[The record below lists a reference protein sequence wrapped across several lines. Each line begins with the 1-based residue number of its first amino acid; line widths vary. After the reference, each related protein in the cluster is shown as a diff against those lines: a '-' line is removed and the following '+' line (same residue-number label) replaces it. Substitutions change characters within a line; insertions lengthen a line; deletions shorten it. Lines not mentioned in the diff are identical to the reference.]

1 MRHRFR
7 VLVGIVLHLPLAL
20 AAAESK
26 RAPDP
31 GLLEFLGTFD
41 ERDQGDEWFEFLE
54 GLRAKGLRPGAAR
67 HTDAPA
73 DDSDDTDDKK
83 TGT

>member
-1 MRHRFR
+1 MRYRFG
-7 VLVGIVLHLPLAL
+7 LLTGLLLHAPLAL
-20 AAAESK
+20 AGGEQG

-41 ERDQGDEWFEFLE
+41 SRDQGADWFEFLE
-54 GLRAKGLRPGAAR
+54 GMRAARPPAGAAAKP
-67 HTDAPA
+67 HAPA
-73 DDSDDTDDKK
+73 DDADEPK